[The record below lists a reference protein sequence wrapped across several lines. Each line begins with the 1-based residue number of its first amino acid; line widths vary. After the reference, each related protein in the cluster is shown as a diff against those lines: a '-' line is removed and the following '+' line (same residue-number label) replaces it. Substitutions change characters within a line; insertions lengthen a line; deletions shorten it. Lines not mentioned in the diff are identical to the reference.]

1 MIFLECPKLSL
12 PSAHEFVTTRFP
24 KENPK
29 FRRDKKSFVM
39 SYLLNYIYRRSFTI
53 LKLFFFIF
61 KKKISGLHITSQS
74 LKLGVT
80 LRDKVGEST

>member
-12 PSAHEFVTTRFP
+12 SSAHEFVTTRFP

-29 FRRDKKSFVM
+29 FRRDKKSFVI

-53 LKLFFFIF
+53 LNFFFLIF
-61 KKKISGLHITSQS
+61 KKKSEWTAYHKPKFEVG
-74 LKLGVT
+74 
-80 LRDKVGEST
+80 RDSKR

>member
-29 FRRDKKSFVM
+29 FRRDKKSFVI

-53 LKLFFFIF
+53 LKLFFFYI
-61 KKKISGLHITSQS
+61 KKKNQWTAYHKPKFEVG
-74 LKLGVT
+74 
-80 LRDKVGEST
+80 RDSKR

>member
-12 PSAHEFVTTRFP
+12 PSAHEFVSTRFP

-29 FRRDKKSFVM
+29 FRRETKSFVI

-53 LKLFFFIF
+53 LKLFFFLYL
-61 KKKISGLHITSQS
+61 KKKSVDCISQA
-74 LKLGVT
+74 
-80 LRDKVGEST
+80 KV